1 MQSHRNILCHTLI
14 FTLLTGILTACGNA
28 ANTDITQTESAA
40 AEPDET
46 TAGVIN
52 WESSGLERVDYGGI
66 DFTIFANKDSYDNTW
81 HKLDVAELNGDSL
94 NDAIFN
100 RNRKIEELYNINI
113 SVIESSTFAN
123 DAKNSIAAGDNAYS
137 LFFAQ
142 LTQLVPLSQEG
153 MLTNFYDVNN
163 LSLDNEWWDQN
174 LIEGL
179 TYRDSLYVLNGDVSP
194 SADTRIFVILFNK
207 DMCDELNLEYPYQ
220 YVLDGSWTVD
230 RLNEYITNVNYDV
243 NGDSIM
249 DYNARWGFFTEY
261 GVAYMLYFA
270 GGGRVSEKAA
280 AGSLVLSYNNPRGIE
295 MAEEAL
301 SIALDS
307 SKTCMANPYVEE
319 NGNSWPAAT
328 SWFASGGALFR
339 STALEPV
346 PRDMRPLDVNFG
358 ILPFPKMSAEQDR
371 YYSLPAFTA
380 NVIGVPVTTDGE
392 RAAFILE
399 ALSRESETGVYP
411 AFYDVLLDGKA
422 VRDEDSKEML
432 DIIFE
437 SKVFDI
443 GYFARVGDITVM
455 FENMVT
461 SGTSDVASTFASSLS
476 AAEAEL
482 AELCEQLDG
491 LIER

>member
-14 FTLLTGILTACGNA
+14 FTLLSGILTACGNA

-113 SVIESSTFAN
+113 SVIESSSFAN

-243 NGDSIM
+243 NGDAVM
-249 DYNARWGFFTEY
+249 NYDDRWGFFTEY
-261 GVAYMLYFA
+261 GVSYMMFFA
-270 GGGRVSEKAA
+270 GGGKITEKTEDGGLRLAF
-280 AGSLVLSYNNPRGIE
+280 NHEKGIN
-295 MAEEAL
+295 MAQKAID
-301 SIALDS
+301 IALDA
-307 SKTCMANPYVEE
+307 SKTCMANPYVAE

-328 SWFASGGALFR
+328 AWFANGGALFR

-346 PRDMRPLDVNFG
+346 PRDIRTLEANFG
-358 ILPFPKMSAEQDR
+358 ILPFPKMSDDQER
-371 YYSLPAFTA
+371 YYSLPAVLC
-380 NVIGVPVTTDGE
+380 NVISIPVTADSDMAGL
-392 RAAFILE
+392 ILE
-399 ALSRESETGVYP
+399 ALCVESVGSVKP
-411 AFYDVLLDGKA
+411 AFYDTLLNGKI
-422 VRDEDSKEML
+422 VRDDDSKEML
-432 DIIFE
+432 DIIFD
-437 SKVFDI
+437 SKVYDI
-443 GYFARVGDITVM
+443 GLYANIMNFKVT
-455 FENMVT
+455 FENMVKDKK
-461 SGTSDVASTFASSLS
+461 SDVASLFASNYES
-476 AAEAEL
+476 AQAQLEK
-482 AELCEQLDG
+482 LCEQYDEL
-491 LIER
+491 LE

>member
-153 MLTNFYDVNN
+153 MLTNLYDVNN

-207 DMCDELNLEYPYQ
+207 DMCDELNLEYPYK

-230 RLNEYITNVNYDV
+230 RLNEYITNVNHDV
-243 NGDSIM
+243 NGDAVM
-249 DYNARWGFFTEY
+249 DYDDRWGFFTEY
-261 GVAYMLYFA
+261 GVSYMMFFA
-270 GGGRVSEKAA
+270 GGGKITEKTEDGGLRLAF
-280 AGSLVLSYNNPRGIE
+280 NHEKGIN
-295 MAEEAL
+295 MAQKAID
-301 SIALDS
+301 IALDA
-307 SKTCMANPYVEE
+307 SKTCMANPYVVE

-328 SWFASGGALFR
+328 AWFANGGALFR

-346 PRDMRPLDVNFG
+346 PRDIRTLEVNFG
-358 ILPFPKMSAEQDR
+358 ILPFPKMSDDQER
-371 YYSLPAFTA
+371 YYSLPAVLC
-380 NVIGVPVTTDGE
+380 NVISIPVTADSDMAGL
-392 RAAFILE
+392 ILE
-399 ALSRESETGVYP
+399 ALCVESVGSVKP
-411 AFYDVLLDGKA
+411 AFYDTLLNGKI
-422 VRDEDSKEML
+422 VRDDDSKEML
-432 DIIFE
+432 DIIFD
-437 SKVFDI
+437 SKVYDI
-443 GYFARVGDITVM
+443 GLYANIMNFKVT
-455 FENMVT
+455 FENMVKDKK
-461 SGTSDVASTFASSLS
+461 SDVASLFASNYES
-476 AAEAEL
+476 AQAQLEK
-482 AELCEQLDG
+482 LCEQYDEL
-491 LIER
+491 LE

>member
-14 FTLLTGILTACGNA
+14 FTLLSGILTACGNA

-94 NDAIFN
+94 NDAIYN

-243 NGDSIM
+243 NGDAVM
-249 DYNARWGFFTEY
+249 DYDDRWGFFTEY
-261 GVAYMLYFA
+261 GVSYMMFFA
-270 GGGRVSEKAA
+270 GGGKITEKTEDGGLRLAF
-280 AGSLVLSYNNPRGIE
+280 NHEKGIN
-295 MAEEAL
+295 MAQKAID
-301 SIALDS
+301 IALDA
-307 SKTCMANPYVEE
+307 SKTCMANPYVAE

-328 SWFASGGALFR
+328 AWFANGGALFR

-346 PRDMRPLDVNFG
+346 PRDIRTLEVNFG
-358 ILPFPKMSAEQDR
+358 ILPFPKMSNDQER
-371 YYSLPAFTA
+371 YYSLPAVLC
-380 NVIGVPVTTDGE
+380 NVISIPVTADSDMAGL
-392 RAAFILE
+392 ILE
-399 ALSRESETGVYP
+399 ALCVESVGSVKS
-411 AFYDVLLDGKA
+411 AFYDTLLNGKI
-422 VRDEDSKEML
+422 VRDDDSKEML
-432 DIIFE
+432 DIIFD
-437 SKVFDI
+437 SKVYDI
-443 GYFARVGDITVM
+443 GLYANIMNFKVT
-455 FENMVT
+455 FENMVKDKK
-461 SGTSDVASTFASSLS
+461 SDVASLFASNYES
-476 AAEAEL
+476 AQAQLEK
-482 AELCEQLDG
+482 LCEQYDEL
-491 LIER
+491 LE

>member
-14 FTLLTGILTACGNA
+14 FTLLSGILTACGNA

-94 NDAIFN
+94 NDAIYN

-207 DMCDELNLEYPYQ
+207 DMCDELSLDYPYQ

-243 NGDSIM
+243 NGDAVM
-249 DYNARWGFFTEY
+249 DYDDRWGFFTEY
-261 GVAYMLYFA
+261 GVSYMMFFA
-270 GGGRVSEKAA
+270 GGGKITEKTEDGGLRLAF
-280 AGSLVLSYNNPRGIE
+280 NHEKGIN
-295 MAEEAL
+295 MAQKAID
-301 SIALDS
+301 IALDA
-307 SKTCMANPYVEE
+307 SKTCMANPYVVE

-328 SWFASGGALFR
+328 AWFANGGALFR

-346 PRDMRPLDVNFG
+346 PRDIRTLEVNFG
-358 ILPFPKMSAEQDR
+358 ILPFPKMSDDQER
-371 YYSLPAFTA
+371 YYSLPAVLC
-380 NVIGVPVTTDGE
+380 NVISIPVTADSDMAGL
-392 RAAFILE
+392 ILE
-399 ALSRESETGVYP
+399 ALCVESVGSVKP
-411 AFYDVLLDGKA
+411 AFYDTLLNGKI
-422 VRDEDSKEML
+422 VRDDDSKEML
-432 DIIFE
+432 DIIFD
-437 SKVFDI
+437 SKVYDI
-443 GYFARVGDITVM
+443 GLYANIMNFKVT
-455 FENMVT
+455 FENMVKDKK
-461 SGTSDVASTFASSLS
+461 SDVASLFASNYES
-476 AAEAEL
+476 AQAQLEK
-482 AELCEQLDG
+482 LCEQYDEL
-491 LIER
+491 LE

>member
-113 SVIESSTFAN
+113 SVIESSSFAN

-243 NGDSIM
+243 NGDAVM
-249 DYNARWGFFTEY
+249 DYDDRWGFFTEY
-261 GVAYMLYFA
+261 GVSYMMFFA
-270 GGGRVSEKAA
+270 GGGKITEKTEDGGLRLAF
-280 AGSLVLSYNNPRGIE
+280 NHEKGIN
-295 MAEEAL
+295 MAQKAID
-301 SIALDS
+301 IALDA
-307 SKTCMANPYVEE
+307 SKTCMANPYVAE

-328 SWFASGGALFR
+328 AWFANGGALFR

-346 PRDMRPLDVNFG
+346 PRDIRTLEVNFG
-358 ILPFPKMSAEQDR
+358 ILPFPKMSDDQER
-371 YYSLPAFTA
+371 YYSLPAVLC
-380 NVIGVPVTTDGE
+380 NVISIPVTADSDMAGL
-392 RAAFILE
+392 ILE
-399 ALSRESETGVYP
+399 ALCVESVGSVKP
-411 AFYDVLLDGKA
+411 AFYDTLLNGKI
-422 VRDEDSKEML
+422 VRDDDSKEML

-437 SKVFDI
+437 SKTYDI
-443 GYFARVGDITVM
+443 GFYANIMNFKVT
-455 FENMVT
+455 FENMVKDKK
-461 SGTSDVASTFASSLS
+461 SDVASLFASNYES
-476 AAEAEL
+476 AQAQLEK
-482 AELCEQLDG
+482 LCEQYDEL
-491 LIER
+491 LE